1 LDSERIKGIWQDSQD
16 RKLGRH
22 LGKVSEED
30 LDYSFD
36 YRDDAKGKHLSALH
50 YIFPTDL
57 ILIELIIFYQKNS

>member
-1 LDSERIKGIWQDSQD
+1 
-16 RKLGRH
+16 

-36 YRDDAKGKHLSALH
+36 YRNDAKGKHLSALH